1 MLNYEC
7 PDEVLT
13 SRLIERGKSS
23 GRVDDNIE
31 SIKKRLTLF
40 HEKTSPVVEHY
51 NEIVA
56 SVSNNHLI
64 RFCNIIGS

>member
-13 SRLIERGKSS
+13 TRLIERGKHS

-31 SIKKRLTLF
+31 SIKKRLVLF
-40 HEKTSPVVEHY
+40 HEKTAPVVEHY
-51 NEIVA
+51 SEIVN
-56 SVSNNHLI
+56 SVSTE
-64 RFCNIIGS
+64 SST